1 MTIKKLVIP
10 TIRGT
15 EKKEVIP
22 AITANLKKLEH
33 HINTLVLLWNKGKIT
48 ET

>member
-1 MTIKKLVIP
+1 MVYGNAYTNNALWQQKS
-10 TIRGT
+10 GDSDHNS
-15 EKKEVIP
+15 E
-22 AITANLKKLEH
+22 LKKLEH